1 MLMRLKNI
9 FLAVAGVAAT
19 LFPLHAQTI
28 DEKFAAELKAKSA
41 DVRSIR
47 CEFTQERSISV
58 LNDKVCKD
66 GDFYFRNTGDMLLA
80 FDDGDHIVMADG
92 WFEVRTS
99 GRVTATS
106 IKSNP
111 MLGNLSA
118 ILGAC
123 ISGDME
129 SLSEEFA
136 LEISDASASEWEVV
150 MQPKKKRVS
159 SKLQRIVL
167 RFDKSTMSLNK
178 LVFMERGEDYTEYR
192 FSGKRFN
199 VDIDDKL
206 FTISKQ

>member
-1 MLMRLKNI
+1 MRLKNI
-9 FLAVAGVAAT
+9 FLAVAGVT
-19 LFPLHAQTI
+19 VTVFSWHAQTV

-41 DVRSIR
+41 DVRSIQ
-47 CEFTQERSISV
+47 CEFTQERAIAV
-58 LNDKVCKD
+58 LNDKILKE

-92 WFEVRTS
+92 WFESKTS

-129 SLSEEFA
+129 SLSEEFS

-150 MQPKKKRVS
+150 MLPKKKRAS
-159 SKLQRIVL
+159 SKLQQIVL

-178 LVFMERGEDYTEYR
+178 LIFMERGSDYTEYR

-199 VDIDDKL
+199 IDIDDKL